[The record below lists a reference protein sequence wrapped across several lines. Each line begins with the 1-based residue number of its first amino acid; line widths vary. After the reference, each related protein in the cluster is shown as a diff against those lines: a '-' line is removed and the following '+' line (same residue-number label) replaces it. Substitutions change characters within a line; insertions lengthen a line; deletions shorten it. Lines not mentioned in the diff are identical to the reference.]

1 MTDSLCI
8 KLPGGFIIENAAAED
23 IDEIAALET
32 VCFAEEPWSRN
43 MLAEEIDNSSAFFI
57 VARKAAGPDEKAADR
72 KAAGPDERAVKGQIA
87 GYLVAWLIPP
97 YECQIGSIAVLP
109 EFRRKGIASGLLKVL
124 CGTCSINGIQDIE
137 LEVRVS
143 NTAAIELYKR
153 FGFKIT
159 GVRKGYYQDG
169 EDAYNMARISEDP
182 EGRTMA

>member
-23 IDEIAALET
+23 IDEIAELEK
-32 VCFAEEPWSRN
+32 VCFADEPWSRN
-43 MLAEEIDNSSAFFI
+43 MLAEELENSSALFI
-57 VARKAAGPDEKAADR
+57 VARRAAGPDEK
-72 KAAGPDERAVKGQIA
+72 AVKGQIA

-109 EFRRKGIASGLLKVL
+109 EFRRKGIAAGLLKVL